1 MRCEDCRELLWAY
14 LEKETTAEETEK
26 VEEHLA
32 ACADCREELDAVRE
46 MKKALQSLPDEA
58 LPEGYHTELMQ
69 KLQAEAASNVVPF
82 PAKKKAPKWKQL
94 SMIAAAALVVVA
106 AGGINGMLGMR
117 QSQNEAVQKME
128 VTTDDTTVAYDAAES
143 VKGAIME
150 ETGSDAAVV
159 EYQVDTS
166 SAASSNEK
174 KRSSASPVADG
185 ADAGAMPAQTKN
197 KAAVTEEATVDMAAV
212 PETASVTT
220 EETAPFSAK
229 RSAAETTD
237 IAILL
242 VDDEKAAIAEIQKAI
257 AEAGGYEEA
266 FDGDDVSAM
275 IPVENYGD
283 FVKKL
288 EALGELEWMKQGNPA
303 ADADYRSVGIRLK
316 LK

>member
-69 KLQAEAASNVVPF
+69 KLQAEAAPNVVPF

-106 AGGINGMLGMR
+106 AGGINGMLDMR

-128 VTTDDTTVAYDAAES
+128 VTTDDTMVAYDAGEPME
-143 VKGAIME
+143 GMTIE
-150 ETGSDAAVV
+150 ETTDDAAV

-166 SAASSNEK
+166 SATSSNEK

-185 ADAGAMPAQTKN
+185 VDAGAMPAQTKN
-197 KAAVTEEATVDMAAV
+197 KAAVMEEATVDMAAV

-220 EETAPFSAK
+220 EETAPFSVK

-242 VDDEKAAIAEIQKAI
+242 VADEKAAIAEIQKAI

-288 EALGELEWMKQGNPA
+288 EALGELEWMKQGNLA